1 MIQKPDLKELSW
13 LYELFEITKNLRKM
27 RLKNA
32 FEFRTEELRMNL
44 DENLSL
50 KSTVFEK
57 DTPSHNLIE
66 DCMLLANKAAAK
78 LIDVGVFR
86 NHSSADM
93 KKIDRLLNEL
103 LELGIDVKLKPNLP
117 ELIRDIQALADEL
130 GLRAEVDKLIIK
142 AQKRQSILA
151 KTGGILV

>member
-1 MIQKPDLKELSW
+1 
-13 LYELFEITKNLRKM
+13 
-27 RLKNA
+27 
-32 FEFRTEELRMNL
+32 
-44 DENLSL
+44 
-50 KSTVFEK
+50 
-57 DTPSHNLIE
+57 
-66 DCMLLANKAAAK
+66 MLLANKAAAK

-103 LELGIDVKLKPNLP
+103 LELGIDVKPKPNLP

>member
-1 MIQKPDLKELSW
+1 MSFLKSQ
-13 LYELFEITKNLRKM
+13 KNLRKM

-66 DCMLLANKAAAK
+66 DCMLLANKAAK
-78 LIDVGVFR
+78 ETHRYRCF
-86 NHSSADM
+86 
-93 KKIDRLLNEL
+93 
-103 LELGIDVKLKPNLP
+103 
-117 ELIRDIQALADEL
+117 
-130 GLRAEVDKLIIK
+130 
-142 AQKRQSILA
+142 
-151 KTGGILV
+151 